1 MQRIVPCIW
10 FDHTAQEAAQF
21 YIDVFEDGH
30 LGEVQYYPERDLPEF
45 QKEFAG
51 KPVTIDVVI
60 RGFRITGINAGP
72 EVKPN
77 PAISF
82 MVHFDASEESLLD
95 QIWNGLGNG
104 GQVLMPLDA
113 YPFSPRYGWVQD
125 RYGVN
130 WQLMLGETNA
140 PERPFIVPSLMFT
153 EEVLGRASEAI
164 DFYTG
169 LFDGTVMA
177 MDRYAEKSGIAAEG
191 AVTYAAFTMLEE
203 QFVAMDTSVEHGFTF
218 TPGLSFVVLCRDQD
232 EIDRYWEALS
242 AVPEAEQCGWCVD
255 QFGVSWHIIPADWA
269 HHLAKPGAYQ
279 EMLRMKKIEI
289 ARFG

>member
-1 MQRIVPCIW
+1 MQRIIPCIW

-51 KPVTIDVVI
+51 EPVTVDVVI

-82 MVHFDASEESLLD
+82 MVHFDPSQEPVLD
-95 QIWNGLGNG
+95 RIWNRLGEG
-104 GQVLMPLDA
+104 GQVLMPLDT
-113 YPFSPRYGWVQD
+113 YPFSPHYGWVQD

-130 WQLMLGETNA
+130 WQLMLGGAEA

-153 EEVLGRASEAI
+153 EKVLGRAGEAI

-169 LFDGTVMA
+169 LFAGDEIMV
-177 MDRYAEKSGIAAEG
+177 DRYPEPVGIAAEG
-191 AVTYAAFTMLEE
+191 AIQYAAFTMLD
-203 QFVAMDTSVEHGFTF
+203 QWFAAMDTPVEHGFTF
-218 TPGLSFVVLCRDQD
+218 TPGMSFVVLCGDQV
-232 EIDRYWEALS
+232 EIDRYWAALS

-255 QFGVSWHIIPADWA
+255 QFGVSWQIIPADWA
-269 HHLAKPGAYQ
+269 EYLSKPGAYQ
-279 EMLRMKKIEI
+279 KMLTMKKIEI
-289 ARFG
+289 AQFG